1 MKKLLYSRLIIF
13 IFMLL
18 IAFQSCAGIK
28 RPSQPESPTKPSQS
42 ESSAKPSQPVKEPIK
57 PESTAKPSEP
67 TKKPVQPETQMP
79 VKTENQAI
87 KLIEAGE
94 YQKAIDIY
102 SAEYSKR
109 PQDTG
114 LVKEYTKGLENI
126 KSTAEKALEKKDY
139 AYAGR
144 LYYLLQNNSV
154 KFSNLNKL
162 LSFDGSYLDERISS
176 CVKSLSVQGFEAY
189 RKGDISSA
197 LAAWQA
203 VLAIDP
209 ENKAIKEAV
218 KTAKQQQ
225 KNLQK

>member
-1 MKKLLYSRLIIF
+1 MKKLRYSRLIIF
-13 IFMLL
+13 IFIPLL
-18 IAFQSCAGIK
+18 AFQSCAGIK
-28 RPSQPESPTKPSQS
+28 RPSQPESPTKP
-42 ESSAKPSQPVKEPIK
+42 PQPVKEPIK
-57 PESTAKPSEP
+57 PEGAAKPPEP
-67 TKKPVQPETQMP
+67 AKKPVQPEAQGP

-87 KLIEAGE
+87 KLMEAGE

-109 PQDTG
+109 PQDAG

-126 KSTAEKALEKKDY
+126 KSTADKALEKKDY

-144 LYYLLQNNSV
+144 LYYLLKSNSV

-162 LSFDGSYLDERISS
+162 ISFDRSYLDERISS

-189 RKGDISSA
+189 RNGDISSA